1 MKEIYDWIGS
11 LVFYLI
17 LMTMILSLLPDK
29 KYEKYLRL
37 FTGMIF
43 ILLVFGPFADLSG
56 LEARMAGIF
65 ERLTF
70 QNDAKLLQKEI
81 EDADGKRISK
91 LIDGYREMVETD
103 LRTMAEGISVECI
116 SVQAVLDTDME
127 NGEFGRLMEVKMQVG
142 IPDLPKDKNR
152 RLSANREIGNLK
164 KKIGEY
170 YGLEEGNI
178 TIHLENSFFCFAQ
191 GFCFSSFPCRTAI

>member
-1 MKEIYDWIGS
+1 MRAMEEIYDWIGS

-17 LMTMILSLLPDK
+17 LMTMILSLLPNK

-70 QNDAKLLQKEI
+70 QNDARLLKKEI

-116 SVQAVLDTDME
+116 SVQAVLDTNME

-170 YGLEEGNI
+170 YGLEEGKI
-178 TIHLENSFFCFAQ
+178 TINLEAQ
-191 GFCFSSFPCRTAI
+191 

>member
-1 MKEIYDWIGS
+1 MRDMKEIYDWIGS

-17 LMTMILSLLPDK
+17 LMTMILSL

-170 YGLEEGNI
+170 YGLEEGKI
-178 TIHLENSFFCFAQ
+178 TIDLEAQ
-191 GFCFSSFPCRTAI
+191 

>member
-1 MKEIYDWIGS
+1 MEEIYGWIGS

-17 LMTMILSLLPDK
+17 LMTMILSLIPDK

-81 EDADGKRISK
+81 EDAAGSPLSFLLRGGNGGIRIHMEHFFLGRFQYHHHFHLS
-91 LIDGYREMVETD
+91 D
-103 LRTMAEGISVECI
+103 SVHP
-116 SVQAVLDTDME
+116 L
-127 NGEFGRLMEVKMQVG
+127 
-142 IPDLPKDKNR
+142 KN
-152 RLSANREIGNLK
+152 
-164 KKIGEY
+164 
-170 YGLEEGNI
+170 
-178 TIHLENSFFCFAQ
+178 
-191 GFCFSSFPCRTAI
+191 